1 MKFSTI
7 LAAPFLF
14 AGLPGVAMAQAP
26 QVQPLQMV
34 PRPTPDADALAAA
47 MRRLGANSR
56 DLSALI
62 EAGELSLKLG
72 DATAAASLFKR
83 AEQIDPMN
91 GRVKAGMARI
101 LVQQERPGEAL
112 RFFDQAAGYG
122 LDARNFAG
130 DRGLAYDLIG
140 EQTRAQRDYQVALA
154 AGPQD
159 EVQRRYALSLAI
171 SGKKDE
177 ALAQIDPLVR
187 KSDRGAWRTRAFI
200 LAMGG
205 DLPGATDIA
214 TRMMPPGMATGLQP
228 FFKTLP
234 SLGPV
239 DRAFAVHFGEIR
251 ATPARVADARLAPA
265 LPVLPPE
272 PAAAP
277 VTLAQA
283 AAPVL
288 RAAVKKREARERRQS
303 ARDRRREKQQRVQV
317 ARARPAGVP
326 LPDAPRYGS
335 VNGVTFA
342 APREVAQSVPARRT
356 PPPIAAAAQ
365 VAVATPKSA
374 PVAPVQATSA
384 ATSTARSAVP
394 TAPATTATAPVSV
407 ASSASNK
414 GPATAIAVKPQS
426 IVVTTQ
432 PAPGSTTASSAQ
444 ASTRPPTIPAST
456 TSSAPQTAA
465 TSTPTV
471 TALASARTP
480 TPSFSAAIPAATPP
494 PSSAATSTTAAS
506 VPTNGAPVAPATATA
521 TPPAQAVAATS
532 APVAPQMSEDSI
544 LARIIAGISIPAEEL
559 GAAPTRPAPMAAA
572 PAPAQ
577 SPPVA
582 SAPVRVAS
590 VAPAVRPPAPVAK
603 PVVAKPVP
611 IPTPKPTPKPTPTVD
626 PKVAARKAAADK
638 KAAEAK
644 KLADLE
650 KAAAAKKLADE
661 KKAAKADPAR
671 IWVQVAGGAN
681 AGDLAK
687 AWGAAKGKAAA
698 LGGKTPYS
706 TPLRAT
712 NRVVT
717 GPFKTDAEAQA
728 LVNTLAKQGV
738 SAFTFTSE
746 VGQKVTRLPLK

>member
-1 MKFSTI
+1 MSKLLVI
-7 LAAPFLF
+7 PVLF
-14 AGLPGVAMAQAP
+14 AAIPAAAQAP
-26 QVQPLQMV
+26 QPQSLQMA
-34 PRPTPDADALAAA
+34 PRLTPDADALAAA
-47 MRRLGANSR
+47 MRRLGANPR
-56 DLSALI
+56 DLSSLI

-83 AEQIDPMN
+83 AELLDPMN

-122 LDARNFAG
+122 LDARSFAG

-140 EQTRAQRDYQVALA
+140 QQTRAQRDYRLALA
-154 AGPQD
+154 SGPQA

-187 KSDRGAWRTRAFI
+187 QSDRGAWRTRAFI

-205 DLPGATDIA
+205 DLSGATDIA

-251 ATPARVADARLAPA
+251 PTPARLADARLAPA
-265 LPVLPPE
+265 LPALSPE
-272 PAAAP
+272 PAAAAP

-288 RAAVKKREARERRQS
+288 RADVKRREARERRQS
-303 ARDRRREKQQRVQV
+303 ARDRRREAQQRVQV
-317 ARARPAGVP
+317 ARATRPAAAP

-342 APREVAQSVPARRT
+342 APREVAQSVPARAT
-356 PPPIAAAAQ
+356 SDPGPAPAPTASAVEP
-365 VAVATPKSA
+365 VAATPA
-374 PVAPVQATSA
+374 PVTVAPVQVASV
-384 ATSTARSAVP
+384 STPTQRSMTPV
-394 TAPATTATAPVSV
+394 APASALRSV
-407 ASSASNK
+407 PLASSASAQVVASSGTPK
-414 GPATAIAVKPQS
+414 PVATA
-426 IVVTTQ
+426 TQ
-432 PAPGSTTASSAQ
+432 PSPGQTPTTARPSAVAPSSVA
-444 ASTRPPTIPAST
+444 
-456 TSSAPQTAA
+456 SAPQTVATPAPTVLAA
-465 TSTPTV
+465 TPTPTPGFSAAVPAANPLAPGAVTPTV
-471 TALASARTP
+471 VANVP
-480 TPSFSAAIPAATPP
+480 TSSVPATPP
-494 PSSAATSTTAAS
+494 PAQ
-506 VPTNGAPVAPATATA
+506 APARPATM
-521 TPPAQAVAATS
+521 AVPATS

-559 GAAPTRPAPMAAA
+559 GVASAQPTPVAVA
-572 PAPAQ
+572 PAPVQ
-577 SPPVA
+577 PQPVVA
-582 SAPVRVAS
+582 APRQVVSAIPAARPV
-590 VAPAVRPPAPVAK
+590 APVAK
-603 PVVAKPVP
+603 PVVAKSV
-611 IPTPKPTPKPTPTVD
+611 PTPAPTPKPTPTVD

-644 KLADLE
+644 KLADAE

-681 AGDLAK
+681 AGDLTK
-687 AWGAAKGKAAA
+687 AWNAAQGKAAA
-698 LGGKTPYS
+698 LKGKTAYS

-717 GPFKTDAEAQA
+717 GPYKTDAEAQA
-728 LVNTLAKQGV
+728 MVNTLAKQGV

-746 VGQKVTRLPLK
+746 VGQKVTRLSTK